1 MDMFTIDLGHILAA
15 PSSLHWLGCD
25 ELGRDVFLRAVGGLQ
40 VSLTVAFVVTL
51 VTGLVGIGMGLAAG
65 WCGERVRMAFNALA
79 DVVQSFPGLLLA
91 LALAA
96 LLGPGL
102 SNVLL
107 ALCLLGWVGFYRL
120 TVAEVRRVQAL
131 PFVDAARL
139 GGVDV
144 ARILLRHILPVIA
157 APLLVEALVV
167 AAGSM
172 VAEAGLSY
180 LGLGIAPPAPSLGG
194 MLREGARYILVAP
207 HLVIVPAVVLI
218 CLAVGLNVA
227 GEGLRKRRTSG
238 R

>member
-1 MDMFTIDLGHILAA
+1 
-15 PSSLHWLGCD
+15 
-25 ELGRDVFLRAVGGLQ
+25 VAV
-40 VSLTVAFVVTL
+40 VVTA
-51 VTGLVGIGMGLAAG
+51 VTGCVGIGLGLLAG
-65 WCGERVRMAFNALA
+65 WGGKGVQLLFNALA

-102 SNVLL
+102 GNVLI

-120 TVAEVRRVQAL
+120 SVAETRRVKHQPFMQAA
-131 PFVDAARL
+131 VL
-139 GGVDV
+139 GGV
-144 ARILLRHILPVIA
+144 RGPRLLAKHLLPNIA

-180 LGLGIAPPAPSLGG
+180 LGLGIAPPQPSLGG

-207 HLVIVPAVVLI
+207 HLVIVPACVLI
-218 CLAVGLNVA
+218 LLAVGLNLFS
-227 GEGLRKRRTSG
+227 EFLRKRR
-238 R
+238 RA

>member
-1 MDMFTIDLGHILAA
+1 VLDMNAIDLMHILAA
-15 PSSLHWLGCD
+15 PGAGHVLGTD
-25 ELGRDVFLRAVGGLQ
+25 ELGRDVLARALGGLR
-40 VSLTVAFVVTL
+40 VSLTVACVVTL
-51 VTGLVGIGMGLAAG
+51 VTGFVGIGLGLLAG
-65 WCGERVRMAFNALA
+65 WSGRAVQLFFNALA

-102 SNVLL
+102 GNVLI

-120 TVAEVRRVQAL
+120 SVAETRRVRHQPFMQAA
-131 PFVDAARL
+131 VL
-139 GGVDV
+139 GGVGGWRLL
-144 ARILLRHILPVIA
+144 ARHLLPNIA

-180 LGLGIAPPAPSLGG
+180 LGLGIAPPQPSLGG

-207 HLVIVPAVVLI
+207 HLVVVPALVLI
-218 CLAVGLNVA
+218 LLAVGLNVIS
-227 GEGLRKRRTSG
+227 EVLRNRRSA
-238 R
+238 